1 MVSFPEAIRL
11 GFLHYFDF
19 RNRST
24 RAEYWWWLLFVILLR
39 TILIIIDM
47 NIGTYITP
55 PETIDPNNESGVGV
69 GLLSGLFILA
79 VLIPS
84 LSLGARRLHDINRS
98 GWWQLL
104 AITGLGSFVLLVWG
118 AFRSNEGTNDY
129 GLDPNSNWPE

>member
-39 TILIIIDM
+39 TILIIVDM

-55 PETIDPNNESGVGV
+55 PETIDPNNESGLYSATVGIQDV
-69 GLLSGLFILA
+69 AGVNALQILG
-79 VLIPS
+79 
-84 LSLGARRLHDINRS
+84 LSLIHI
-98 GWWQLL
+98 
-104 AITGLGSFVLLVWG
+104 
-118 AFRSNEGTNDY
+118 
-129 GLDPNSNWPE
+129 